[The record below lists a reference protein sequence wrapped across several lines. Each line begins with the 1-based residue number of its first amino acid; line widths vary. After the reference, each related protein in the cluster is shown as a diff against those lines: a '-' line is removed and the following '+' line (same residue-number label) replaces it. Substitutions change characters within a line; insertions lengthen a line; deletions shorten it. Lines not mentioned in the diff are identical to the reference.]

1 VRPYFYGADIVFAV
15 AWATLLL
22 AGPLAGGWPALDL
35 WLARWIARR
44 PAPQRAP
51 RHRRWLALA
60 LGVPADVEDANEER
74 PASSP
79 PPGRANG
86 TARAVQRA
94 RSAQA
99 EVGRRQ
105 FIRGAVVGG
114 GVMLV
119 VSWLWSVTHPAAAP
133 TSGASSALGSAT
145 GASSADVTAG
155 ATNTAGSSNVIAQA
169 ANVAVNGSATFT
181 IPANGDPGVLVHL
194 ASGKF
199 VAFDAA
205 CTHQGCPVSYD
216 PASQLLLCP
225 CHGAAFDPSQNAAVV
240 QGPAS
245 TPLTPVPVTVD
256 QTSGAITLN

>member
-1 VRPYFYGADIVFAV
+1 
-15 AWATLLL
+15 
-22 AGPLAGGWPALDL
+22 
-35 WLARWIARR
+35 
-44 PAPQRAP
+44 
-51 RHRRWLALA
+51 
-60 LGVPADVEDANEER
+60 
-74 PASSP
+74 
-79 PPGRANG
+79 
-86 TARAVQRA
+86 
-94 RSAQA
+94 
-99 EVGRRQ
+99 VGRRQ

-119 VSWLWSVTHPAAAP
+119 VSWLWSVTHPAAAT
-133 TSGASSALGSAT
+133 TSGSSSALGSTA
-145 GASSADVTAG
+145 GASSAEATAG